1 MSVEKCLVFSQT
13 YEYAQKI
20 CKYNFL
26 LIISKREWTCKNCG
40 SHHIRDVNAA
50 VNLKNYVPWEA
61 RKLTP
66 VESAKIS
73 SLAELAL
80 QEDTLIEA
88 GSHPGDRWQEYA

>member
-1 MSVEKCLVFSQT
+1 MAGT
-13 YEYAQKI
+13 Y
-20 CKYNFL
+20 
-26 LIISKREWTCKNCG
+26 
-40 SHHIRDVNAA
+40 
-50 VNLKNYVPWEA
+50 YVPWEA

>member
-1 MSVEKCLVFSQT
+1 M
-13 YEYAQKI
+13 
-20 CKYNFL
+20 
-26 LIISKREWTCKNCG
+26 
-40 SHHIRDVNAA
+40 NAA